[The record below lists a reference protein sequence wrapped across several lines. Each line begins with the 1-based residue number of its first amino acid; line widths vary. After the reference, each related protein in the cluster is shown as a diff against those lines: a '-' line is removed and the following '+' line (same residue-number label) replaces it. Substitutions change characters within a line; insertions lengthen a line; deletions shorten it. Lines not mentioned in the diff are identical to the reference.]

1 MSKFEYGPF
10 ITDAGYVVAF
20 NAKKYSQEDAFELAK
35 FELDVVSRD
44 EIFCAPA
51 WCYYGP
57 GVDDDGERVFGYWLT
72 LDQKK
77 HSFPVMVF
85 SVKGREWP

>member
-10 ITDAGYVVAF
+10 ITDVGMVVAF
-20 NAKKYSQEDAFELAK
+20 NAKKYSETEANDLAR
-35 FELDVVSRD
+35 FELDAGEDGEIVS
-44 EIFCAPA
+44 APA

-57 GVDDDGERVFGYWLT
+57 GVDDDGCRVFGYWLT
-72 LDQKK
+72 LDRKK

-85 SVKGREWP
+85 SLKGREWP

>member
-10 ITDAGYVVAF
+10 ITDAGMVVAF

-35 FELDVVSRD
+35 FELGMNIDDQIVS
-44 EIFCAPA
+44 APA

-57 GVDDDGERVFGYWLT
+57 GVDDDGDRVFGYWLT

>member
-1 MSKFEYGPF
+1 MSNFGYGPF
-10 ITDAGYVVAF
+10 ITDAGMVVAF
-20 NAKKYSQEDAFELAK
+20 HAKKYSQEDAFELAK
-35 FELDVVSRD
+35 FELDAQDVTS
-44 EIFCAPA
+44 APA

>member
-10 ITDAGYVVAF
+10 ITEDGVVVAF

-35 FELDVVSRD
+35 FELGTEEGEDVVS
-44 EIFCAPA
+44 APA
-51 WCYYGP
+51 WCCYGP
-57 GVDDDGERVFGYWLT
+57 YIDDDGEKMFGYQLT
-72 LDQKK
+72 LTRRRN
-77 HSFPVMVF
+77 SFPVMVF